1 MKANQP
7 PPMNPVTRNKSTRR
21 IEWRWLITCLLAV
34 ISGLGIY
41 LFIFLFSAPCS
52 SGKLSQVD
60 ADMRSID
67 SALASYKVTS
77 GSFPT
82 TEHGLKAL
90 VEKPSAASVP
100 HRWSPIMKK
109 LPCDPWGSHYDYRF
123 PGRMDGSKPEI
134 ISRGSDGVANTADDL
149 SSQDE

>member
-1 MKANQP
+1 
-7 PPMNPVTRNKSTRR
+7 
-21 IEWRWLITCLLAV
+21 
-34 ISGLGIY
+34 
-41 LFIFLFSAPCS
+41 
-52 SGKLSQVD
+52 
-60 ADMRSID
+60 MRSID